1 MSMSQRGALTDDDRR
16 RLLEAKTASEEAETI
31 RAHYR
36 SVCVEMMAKSS
47 IRVVAELTGVS
58 TNTLQRWKR
67 DLQG

>member
-16 RLLEAKTASEEAETI
+16 RLLEAKTASEEAEAV

-36 SVCVEMMAKSS
+36 SVCVEMMTKSS